1 MPERISGRFYY
12 YEPPI
17 VGAPDRFDGL
27 KRYNGGPI
35 WKMQAVM
42 DKAKPANSPNRQYS
56 MERTRNI
63 GIAAH
68 IDAGKTTTTERIL
81 FYTGLIH
88 KIGDV
93 DDGNTVT
100 DWMEQERERGITI
113 TAAAVTCFW
122 TQKKEDGLY
131 KTFTGVPYR
140 VNIIDTPGHVDFTA
154 EVERSMRV
162 LDGAVAVF
170 CGVAGVQ
177 PQSETVW
184 RQATKYK
191 VPRIA
196 FVNKMDRTGANFENA
211 LNDMRKKLNAYAYP
225 IYLPIGAEDKF
236 AGVIDVVNQK
246 AIVWGEG
253 DVASEGLKYEVKDIP
268 GELKEKART
277 ALAELIDAVSNK
289 DDVIADLVLG
299 DKPVTPEALKAGI
312 RRLTCKIELVPV
324 LCGSAFK
331 KKGVQ
336 PLVDAVI
343 DYLPSP
349 LDVPAAIGHEP
360 DSETAIE
367 IPSDDNAKFCSL
379 AFKLW
384 TDVYA
389 GKLVFFRV
397 YSGQLKKG
405 DTIYNPRTRRRERIS
420 RLMVI
425 QGSERKDIDHV
436 YAGDIAALVGV
447 RNITTGDTLCDED
460 FDVALEP
467 PTFPEPVI
475 SMAVEP
481 KTKADRDKM
490 SEGLQRLAEEDPTF
504 RCFTNEET
512 GQLIIAGMGELH
524 LEIIRD
530 RLFREFKVEA
540 NAGAPQL
547 EYRETITKAAEGEGK
562 FIRQSGGRGQYG
574 HALVTVQPNEKG
586 KGVEVENKIVG
597 GAIPKEYIPAVIDG
611 IEEAIKG
618 GVYAGF
624 QVIDIKVQIVDGTFH
639 EVDSNE
645 LAFKMAG
652 IFALK
657 DAFKKAHP
665 ILLEPI
671 MKVEVTTPDE
681 YQGDLLGDINRRRGM
696 ITGIEAK
703 SGQTILNAQV
713 PLAEMFGY
721 ATAIRSLSKGR
732 ASYSMEPLTF
742 EQVPTSILNTI
753 LDSAKSKPA
762 ARS

>member
-1 MPERISGRFYY
+1 ME
-12 YEPPI
+12 
-17 VGAPDRFDGL
+17 
-27 KRYNGGPI
+27 
-35 WKMQAVM
+35 AVM
-42 DKAKPANSPNRQYS
+42 EKPKSVNSPKRQYT
-56 MERTRNI
+56 MECTRNI

-113 TAAAVTCFW
+113 TSAAVTCYW
-122 TQKKEDGLY
+122 TQKPEEGLA
-131 KTFTGVPYR
+131 KSFAGIPHR

-184 RQATKYK
+184 RQATKYN

-211 LNDMRKKLNAYAYP
+211 LNDMRKKLGAYAYP
-225 IYLPIGAEDKF
+225 IQLPIGAEENF
-236 AGVIDVVNQK
+236 EGVIDLVNQK
-246 AIVWGEG
+246 AIVWGAG
-253 DVASEGLKYEVKDIP
+253 DVVNEGLKYEVKEIP
-268 GELKEKART
+268 DHLKEPARA
-277 ALAELIDAVSNK
+277 ALADLIDAVSNK
-289 DDVIADLVLG
+289 DDTIAELVIEEKPIEPLVL
-299 DKPVTPEALKAGI
+299 KAAI
-312 RRLTCKIELVPV
+312 RRLTCKIEFIPV

-331 KKGVQ
+331 KKAVQ
-336 PLVDAVI
+336 PLIDAIV

-349 LDVPAAIGHEP
+349 LDIPGAEGLEP
-360 DSETAIE
+360 GTGNAVKVET
-367 IPSDDNAKFCSL
+367 SDDARFCSL

-384 TDVYA
+384 TDTYA

-405 DTIYNPRTRRRERIS
+405 DTIYNPRTRKRERVS

-425 QGSERKDIDHV
+425 QGDERKDISEV
-436 YAGDIAALVGV
+436 FAGDIAALVGL

-460 FDVALEP
+460 LEVTLEP

-481 KTKADRDKM
+481 KTKQDRDKM

-512 GQLIIAGMGELH
+512 SQLIIAGMGELH

-530 RLFREFKVEA
+530 RLFREFKVSA
-540 NAGAPQL
+540 NAGAPQIA
-547 EYRETITKAAEGEGK
+547 YRETITKSAEGEGK

-574 HALVTVQPNEKG
+574 HACVTLEPNERG
-586 KGVEVENKIVG
+586 KGVEIESKIVG
-597 GAIPKEYIPAVIDG
+597 GAIPKEYINPTIDG

-618 GVYAGF
+618 GVLAGYP
-624 QVIDIKVQIVDGTFH
+624 VVDVKVAIVDGTFH
-639 EVDSNE
+639 EVDSSE

-657 DAFKKAHP
+657 DAAKKANP

-671 MKVEVTTPDE
+671 MKVEVTTPEE
-681 YQGDLLGDINRRRGM
+681 YQGDLIGDLTRRRGK
-696 ITGIEAK
+696 ILQIEAK
-703 SGQTILNAQV
+703 EGSAILNAEV

-732 ASYSMEPLTF
+732 AAYSMEPFCF
-742 EQVPTSILNTI
+742 EPVPNSIVATI
-753 LDSAKSKPA
+753 LDAAKGKPA
-762 ARS
+762 ARA

>member
-1 MPERISGRFYY
+1 MSTTSAE
-12 YEPPI
+12 
-17 VGAPDRFDGL
+17 
-27 KRYNGGPI
+27 
-35 WKMQAVM
+35 
-42 DKAKPANSPNRQYS
+42 AKPLNSPNREYTL
-56 MERTRNI
+56 ERTRNI

-113 TAAAVTCFW
+113 TSAAVTCFW
-122 TQKKEDGLY
+122 TQKCAKPGEDKIY
-131 KTFTGVPYR
+131 KAFNNVPHR
-140 VNIIDTPGHVDFTA
+140 INIIDTPGHVDFTA

-184 RQATKYK
+184 RQATKYN

-196 FVNKMDRTGANFENA
+196 FVNKMDRMGANFENA
-211 LNDMRKKLNAYAYP
+211 LNDMRTKLKAYAFP
-225 IYLPIGAEDKF
+225 IFLPIGAEEAF
-236 AGVIDVVNQK
+236 SGVIDVVNQK
-246 AIVWGEG
+246 AVIWGEG
-253 DVASEGLKYEVKDIP
+253 DLTTEGLVYEVKDIP
-268 GELKEKART
+268 AEHKERAEA

-289 DDVIADLVLG
+289 DDEIAGLVLEE
-299 DKPVTPEALKAGI
+299 KLVTVPVLKAAI
-312 RRLTCKIELVPV
+312 RRLTCKLELVPV

-331 KKGVQ
+331 KKAVQ
-336 PLVDAVI
+336 ILVDAVV

-349 LDVPAAIGHEP
+349 IDIPGAEGHELGTEVVVKVP
-360 DSETAIE
+360 TT
-367 IPSDDNAKFCSL
+367 DNAQFCSL

-384 TDVYA
+384 TDPYA

-397 YSGQLKKG
+397 YSGHLKKG
-405 DTIYNPRTRRRERIS
+405 DNIYNPRTRKRERVS

-425 QGSERKDIDHV
+425 QGSERKDINEV
-436 YAGDIAALVGV
+436 FAGDIAALVGL

-460 FDVALEP
+460 FDVTLEP

-481 KTKADRDKM
+481 KTKQDRDKL

-512 GQLIIAGMGELH
+512 SQLIIAGMGELH
-524 LEIIRD
+524 LEIIID
-530 RLFREFKVEA
+530 RLKREFKVEA
-540 NAGAPQL
+540 NTGAPQIA
-547 EYRETITKAAEGEGK
+547 YRETITKHAEGEGK
-562 FIRQSGGRGQYG
+562 FIRQSGGKGQYG
-574 HALVTVQPNEKG
+574 HACITVAPNEKG
-586 KGVEVENKIVG
+586 KGVEVVDEIVG
-597 GAIPKEYIPAVIDG
+597 GSIPKEYIPAVIDG

-618 GVYAGF
+618 GVYAGY
-624 QVIDIKVQIVDGTFH
+624 QVIDIKVEVVDGSFH

-645 LAFKMAG
+645 LAFRMAG

-657 DAFKKAHP
+657 DAFKKAGP
-665 ILLEPI
+665 ILLEPL
-671 MKVEVTTPDE
+671 MKVECTTPDE
-681 YQGDLLGDINRRRGM
+681 YQGDLLGDINRRRGS
-696 ITGIEAK
+696 IVSIEAK
-703 SGQTILNAQV
+703 NGQTVLNAQV

-742 EQVPTSILNTI
+742 AQVPNSVLTTI
-753 LDSAKSKPA
+753 LDQAAKKPA
-762 ARS
+762 ART

>member
-1 MPERISGRFYY
+1 MLE
-12 YEPPI
+12 
-17 VGAPDRFDGL
+17 
-27 KRYNGGPI
+27 
-35 WKMQAVM
+35 
-42 DKAKPANSPNRQYS
+42 DKAANSPNRPYAQ
-56 MERTRNI
+56 ERTRNI

-88 KIGDV
+88 KMGDV

-113 TAAAVTCFW
+113 TSAATTCYW
-122 TQKKEDGLY
+122 TQKDDGTY
-131 KTFTGVPYR
+131 KAFTGVPHR
-140 VNIIDTPGHVDFTA
+140 INIIDTPGHVDFTA

-184 RQATKYK
+184 RQATKYH

-211 LNDMRKKLNAYAYP
+211 VNEMRKKLGAYAYP
-225 IYLPIGAEDKF
+225 VAIPLGKEDHF
-236 AGVIDVVNQK
+236 QGVIDLVNQK
-246 AIVWGEG
+246 AIVYDPE
-253 DVASEGLKYEVKDIP
+253 DPVGLSYAVQEIP
-268 GELKEKART
+268 DELKDSARRY
-277 ALAELIDAVSNK
+277 LSELIEAVSNK
-289 DDVIADLVLG
+289 DDTIAELVLEN
-299 DKPVTPEALKAGI
+299 KPIAPAVLKAAI
-312 RRLTCKIELVPV
+312 RRLTCKNELIPV
-324 LCGSAFK
+324 LSGSAFK

-336 PLVDAVI
+336 PLVDAVV

-349 LDVPAAIGHEP
+349 LDIPPAVGLQPGTDEK
-360 DSETAIE
+360 IE
-367 IPSDDNAKFCSL
+367 VPSDDHAKFCSL

-384 TDVYA
+384 TDPFV

-397 YSGQLKKG
+397 YSGQLRKG
-405 DTIYNPRTRRRERIS
+405 DIIYNPRTRKRERVS
-420 RLMVI
+420 RVMMI
-425 QGSERKDIDHV
+425 QADKRLDVDTL
-436 YAGDIAALVGV
+436 YAGDIAALVGL

-460 FDVALEP
+460 FEVLLEP

-475 SMAVEP
+475 SMAIEP
-481 KTKADRDKM
+481 KTKADREKM

-530 RLFREFKVEA
+530 RLRREFKVEA
-540 NAGAPQL
+540 TAGAPQIA
-547 EYRETITKAAEGEGK
+547 YRETITRPAEGEGK

-574 HALVTVQPNEKG
+574 HAMVTVAPNRG
-586 KGVEVENKIVG
+586 QGVEIENKIVG
-597 GAIPKEYIPAVIDG
+597 GAIPREYIPAVQDG

-618 GVYAGF
+618 GVYAGY
-624 QVIDIKVQIVDGTFH
+624 QMIDIKVQIVDGTFH

-657 DAFKKAHP
+657 DAVKKAHP

-671 MKVEVTTPDE
+671 MKVECTTPDE
-681 YQGDLLGDINRRRGM
+681 YQGDLLGDLNRRRGR
-696 ITGIEAK
+696 IVSIEVKNGAT
-703 SGQTILNAQV
+703 SLNAEV

-732 ASYSMEPLTF
+732 ADYSMEPLSF
-742 EQVPTSILNTI
+742 EQVPASILNAL
-753 LDSAKSKPA
+753 LDTAKSRPA
-762 ARS
+762 ART

>member
-1 MPERISGRFYY
+1 
-12 YEPPI
+12 
-17 VGAPDRFDGL
+17 
-27 KRYNGGPI
+27 
-35 WKMQAVM
+35 MQTAETTL
-42 DKAKPANSPNRQYS
+42 DAKKVNSPNRQYT

-88 KIGDV
+88 RIGDV

-113 TAAAVTCFW
+113 TAAAVTCYW
-122 TQKKEDGLY
+122 TQKKEAPLE
-131 KTFTGVPYR
+131 KLFAGVGHR
-140 VNIIDTPGHVDFTA
+140 INIIDTPGHVDFTA

-184 RQATKYK
+184 RQATKYH

-196 FVNKMDRTGANFENA
+196 FVNKMDRTGANFQNA
-211 LNDMRKKLNAYAYP
+211 LNDMRKKLGAYAYP
-225 IYLPIGAEDKF
+225 IYLPIGAEDRF
-236 AGVIDVVNQK
+236 EGVIDIVNQT
-246 AIVWGEG
+246 AVTWGAGE
-253 DVASEGLKYEVKDIP
+253 VVREGLQYEVTDIP
-268 GELKEKART
+268 EALKEEAKA
-277 ALAELIDAVSNK
+277 ALRELIDAVSNK
-289 DDVIADLVLG
+289 DDEIAELVINDKPIEPLVL
-299 DKPVTPEALKAGI
+299 KAAI
-312 RRLTCKIELVPV
+312 RRLTCRNEFVPV

-336 PLVDAVI
+336 PLVDSVV

-349 LDVPAAIGHEP
+349 LDIPVAEGLEPGTENVVKVEP
-360 DSETAIE
+360 DDSG
-367 IPSDDNAKFCSL
+367 KFCSL

-397 YSGQLKKG
+397 YSGHLKKG
-405 DTIYNPRTRRRERIS
+405 DTIYNPRTRRRERVS
-420 RLMVI
+420 RLMII
-425 QGSERKDIDHV
+425 QGSERKDVDQV
-436 YAGDIAALVGV
+436 YSGDIAALVGL
-447 RNITTGDTLCDED
+447 RNIITGDTLCDEE
-460 FDVALEP
+460 FDVTLEP

-481 KTKADRDKM
+481 KTKADREKLG
-490 SEGLQRLAEEDPTF
+490 EGLQRLAEEDPTF
-504 RCFTNEET
+504 RCFTNEDT

-524 LEIIRD
+524 LEIIVD
-530 RLFREFKVEA
+530 RLKREFKVDA
-540 NAGAPQL
+540 ATGAPQIA
-547 EYRETITKAAEGEGK
+547 YRETITASAEGEGK
-562 FIRQSGGRGQYG
+562 YIRQSGGRGQYG
-574 HALVTVQPNEKG
+574 HACVKAEPNEKG
-586 KGVEVENKIVG
+586 KGVEILNKIVG

-611 IEEAIKG
+611 IEEACKS
-618 GVYAGF
+618 GVYAGY
-624 QVIDIKVQIVDGTFH
+624 QVIDIKVAITDGTFH

-681 YQGDLLGDINRRRGM
+681 YQGDLLGDINRRRGT
-696 ITGIEAK
+696 IIGIDAK
-703 SGQTILNAQV
+703 SGQTILNAHV

-742 EQVPTSILNTI
+742 EQVPNSILNVI
-753 LDSAKSKPA
+753 LEKSGKKPA
-762 ARS
+762 PRS

>member
-1 MPERISGRFYY
+1 MSAE
-12 YEPPI
+12 
-17 VGAPDRFDGL
+17 
-27 KRYNGGPI
+27 
-35 WKMQAVM
+35 
-42 DKAKPANSPNRQYS
+42 AKPLNSPTREYT

-113 TAAAVTCFW
+113 TSAAVTCFW
-122 TQKKEDGLY
+122 TQKAVKPRENEIY
-131 KTFTGVPYR
+131 KAFRDVPQR
-140 VNIIDTPGHVDFTA
+140 INIIDTPGHVDFTA

-184 RQATKYK
+184 RQATKYH

-211 LNDMRKKLNAYAYP
+211 LNDMRTKLRAYAFP
-225 IYLPIGAEDKF
+225 VFLPIGAEDKF
-236 AGVIDVVNQK
+236 AGLIDVVNQK
-246 AIVWGEG
+246 CFWFGEG
-253 DVASEGLKYEVKDIP
+253 DVTNEGLNYEVRDIP
-268 GELKEKART
+268 AEHVERAQK
-277 ALAELIDAVSNK
+277 ALADLIEAVSNK
-289 DDVIADLVLG
+289 DDAIAELVL
-299 DKPVTPEALKAGI
+299 DEKPIDAPTLKAAI
-312 RRLTCKIELVPV
+312 RRLTCKIEMVPV

-336 PLVDAVI
+336 VLVDTVV
-343 DYLPSP
+343 DYLPGP
-349 LDVPAAIGHEP
+349 LDVPGAEGHEVGTENVVKV
-360 DSETAIE
+360 ET
-367 IPSDDNAKFCSL
+367 SDNNKFCSL

-384 TDVYA
+384 TDPYA

-405 DTIYNPRTRRRERIS
+405 DTIYNPRTRKRERVS

-425 QGSERKDIDHV
+425 QGSERKDITEV
-436 YAGDIAALVGV
+436 YAGDIAALVGL

-460 FDVALEP
+460 YDVTLEP

-481 KTKADRDKM
+481 KTKQDRDKM

-524 LEIIRD
+524 LEIIID
-530 RLFREFKVEA
+530 RLKREFKVEA
-540 NAGAPQL
+540 NTGAPQIA
-547 EYRETITKAAEGEGK
+547 YRETITKEAEGEGK

-574 HALVTVQPNEKG
+574 HACIKIQPNEKG
-586 KGVEVENKIVG
+586 KGIEVTNEIVG
-597 GAIPKEYIPAVIDG
+597 GTIPKEYIPAVIDG
-611 IEEAIKG
+611 IEEAIKS
-618 GVYAGF
+618 GVYAGY
-624 QVIDIKVQIVDGTFH
+624 QVIDLKAQVTDGSFH

-657 DAFKKAHP
+657 DAFKKAGP

-671 MKVEVTTPDE
+671 MKVECTTPDE
-681 YQGDLLGDINRRRGM
+681 YQGDLLGDINRRRG
-696 ITGIEAK
+696 IINGIDAK
-703 SGQTILNAQV
+703 NGQTILNAQV

-732 ASYSMEPLTF
+732 ASYSMEPLHF
-742 EQVPTSILNTI
+742 EQVPNSVLTTI
-753 LDSAKSKPA
+753 LDQAAKKPA

>member
-1 MPERISGRFYY
+1 MEA
-12 YEPPI
+12 
-17 VGAPDRFDGL
+17 VL
-27 KRYNGGPI
+27 KETE
-35 WKMQAVM
+35 
-42 DKAKPANSPNRQYS
+42 KPLNSPHRAYTL
-56 MERTRNI
+56 ERTRNI

-113 TAAAVTCFW
+113 TSAAVTCFW
-122 TQKKEDGLY
+122 TQKATKPGEDALNKSY
-131 KTFTGVPYR
+131 LNIPHR
-140 VNIIDTPGHVDFTA
+140 INIIDTPGHVDFTA

-225 IYLPIGAEDKF
+225 IFLPIGAEEQF
-236 AGVIDVVNQK
+236 AGVIDVVSQK
-246 AIVWGEG
+246 AIVWGPG
-253 DVASEGLKYEVKDIP
+253 DVQDEGLNYEVKEIP
-268 GELKEKART
+268 AELKDKAQA
-277 ALAELIDAVSNK
+277 ALAELIDAISNK
-289 DDVIADLVLG
+289 DDTIAEMVLEE
-299 DKPVTPEALKAGI
+299 KPIDTLSLKAAI
-312 RRLTCKIELVPV
+312 RRLTCAIEFVPV

-331 KKGVQ
+331 KKAVQ
-336 PLVDAVI
+336 VLVDAVV

-349 LDVPAAIGHEP
+349 IDIPQAQGHVPGAE
-360 DSETAIE
+360 EKIE
-367 IPSDDNAKFCSL
+367 VASDDNAKFCSL

-384 TDVYA
+384 TDPYA

-405 DTIYNPRTRRRERIS
+405 DNIYNPRTRKRERVS

-425 QGSERKDIDHV
+425 QGSERKDVDC
-436 YAGDIAALVGV
+436 AFSGDIAALVGL

-460 FDVALEP
+460 FDIMLEP

-481 KTKADRDKM
+481 KTKQDRDKM

-524 LEIIRD
+524 LEIICD
-530 RLFREFKVEA
+530 RLKREFKVEA
-540 NAGAPQL
+540 NSGAPQIA
-547 EYRETITKAAEGEGK
+547 YRETITKAAEGEGK

-574 HALVTVQPNEKG
+574 HALVNVQPNEKG

-611 IEEAIKG
+611 IKEAIKG
-618 GVYAGF
+618 GVYAGY
-624 QVIDIKVQIVDGTFH
+624 QVIDIKAQVVDGSFH

-657 DAFKKAHP
+657 DAFKKAGP

-671 MKVEVTTPDE
+671 MKVEATTPSD
-681 YQGDLLGDINRRRGM
+681 YQGDIVGDISRRRG
-696 ITGIEAK
+696 TIETIDSKA
-703 SGQTILNAQV
+703 GQVVVTAQV

-732 ASYSMEPLTF
+732 ASYSMEPFSF
-742 EQVPTSILNTI
+742 EQVPNSVLTTI
-753 LDSAKSKPA
+753 LDAAAKKPA

>member
-1 MPERISGRFYY
+1 ME
-12 YEPPI
+12 
-17 VGAPDRFDGL
+17 
-27 KRYNGGPI
+27 
-35 WKMQAVM
+35 AVLE
-42 DKAKPANSPNRQYS
+42 KAKPAAPKSPNSPNRQYP

-88 KIGDV
+88 KMGDV

-113 TAAAVTCFW
+113 TSAATTCYW
-122 TQKKEDGLY
+122 TQKDDGTY
-131 KTFTGVPYR
+131 KAFKGVPHR

-184 RQATKYK
+184 RQATKYQ

-196 FVNKMDRTGANFENA
+196 FINKMDRIGADFENA
-211 LNDMRKKLNAYAYP
+211 LGEMRKKLGAYAYAVV
-225 IYLPIGAEDKF
+225 IPIGKEDQLK
-236 AGVIDVVNQK
+236 GVIDLVNQK
-246 AIVWGEG
+246 AIIYDEND
-253 DVASEGLKYEVKDIP
+253 DVGLKYGIEEIP
-268 GELKEKART
+268 AELKDT
-277 ALAELIDAVSNK
+277 AKQYLEELIDAVSNK
-289 DDVIADLVLG
+289 DDQIAEMVIEN
-299 DKPVTPEALKAGI
+299 KPITPQALKEAI

-336 PLVDAVI
+336 PLVDAVV

-349 LDVPAAIGHEP
+349 VDVPPAVGHVPGTDDQTVEV
-360 DSETAIE
+360 
-367 IPSDDNAKFCSL
+367 PSDDNGKFCSL

-384 TDVYA
+384 TDPFV

-405 DTIYNPRTRRRERIS
+405 DVIYNPRTRKRERVS
-420 RLMVI
+420 RVMMI
-425 QGSERKDIDHV
+425 QADKRIEV
-436 YAGDIAALVGV
+436 ETTYAGDIAALVGLK
-447 RNITTGDTLCDED
+447 NITTGDTLCDED
-460 FDVALEP
+460 FEIMLEP

-481 KTKADRDKM
+481 KTKADREKM
-490 SEGLQRLAEEDPTF
+490 SEGLQRLAGEDPTC

-530 RLFREFKVEA
+530 RLFREFKVGA
-540 NAGAPQL
+540 NAGAPQIA
-547 EYRETITKAAEGEGK
+547 YRETITKKAEGEGK

-574 HALVTVQPNEKG
+574 HALVTIEANERG
-586 KGVEVENKIVG
+586 KGVE
-597 GAIPKEYIPAVIDG
+597 
-611 IEEAIKG
+611 
-618 GVYAGF
+618 
-624 QVIDIKVQIVDGTFH
+624 
-639 EVDSNE
+639 
-645 LAFKMAG
+645 
-652 IFALK
+652 
-657 DAFKKAHP
+657 
-665 ILLEPI
+665 IL
-671 MKVEVTTPDE
+671 
-681 YQGDLLGDINRRRGM
+681 
-696 ITGIEAK
+696 
-703 SGQTILNAQV
+703 
-713 PLAEMFGY
+713 
-721 ATAIRSLSKGR
+721 
-732 ASYSMEPLTF
+732 
-742 EQVPTSILNTI
+742 
-753 LDSAKSKPA
+753 
-762 ARS
+762 

>member
-1 MPERISGRFYY
+1 
-12 YEPPI
+12 
-17 VGAPDRFDGL
+17 
-27 KRYNGGPI
+27 
-35 WKMQAVM
+35 M
-42 DKAKPANSPNRQYS
+42 DEKKSVNSPHRQFT

-81 FYTGLIH
+81 FYAGLIH

-113 TAAAVTCFW
+113 TSAAVTCYW
-122 TQKKEDGLY
+122 TQKKEEGLNKLY
-131 KTFTGVPYR
+131 SSVGHR
-140 VNIIDTPGHVDFTA
+140 INIIDTPGHVDFTA

-211 LNDMRKKLNAYAYP
+211 LNDMRKKLGAYAFP
-225 IYLPIGAEDKF
+225 IYLPIGAEDNF
-236 AGVIDVVNQK
+236 AGVIDIVNQK
-246 AIVWGEG
+246 AIVWGPGE
-253 DVASEGLKYEVKDIP
+253 VVKEGLSYVITDVP
-268 GELKEKART
+268 DDLKEKAAE
-277 ALAELIDAVSNK
+277 ALRELVHAVADKDDEIAEL
-289 DDVIADLVLG
+289 VIE
-299 DKPVTPEALKAGI
+299 DKPIPALTLKAAI
-312 RRLTCKIELVPV
+312 RRLTCKIEMVPV

-336 PLVDAVI
+336 PLLDAVV

-349 LDVPAAIGHEP
+349 LDVPPAEGVEPGTENVVVVEP
-360 DSETAIE
+360 D
-367 IPSDDNAKFCSL
+367 DNNKFCSL

-384 TDVYA
+384 TDTYA

-397 YSGQLKKG
+397 YSGHLKKG
-405 DTIYNPRTRRRERIS
+405 DTIYNPRTRRRERVS
-420 RLMVI
+420 RLMII
-425 QGSERKDIDHV
+425 QGSERKDVDTV
-436 YAGDIAALVGV
+436 YSGDIAALVGL
-447 RNITTGDTLCDED
+447 RNITTGDTLCNED
-460 FDVALEP
+460 FDITLEP

-481 KTKADRDKM
+481 KTKADREKLG
-490 SEGLQRLAEEDPTF
+490 EGLQRLAEEDPTF
-504 RCFTNEET
+504 RSFHDDET
-512 GQLIIAGMGELH
+512 GQQIIAGMGELH
-524 LEIIRD
+524 LEIIID
-530 RLFREFKVEA
+530 RLKREFKVDA
-540 NAGAPQL
+540 STGAPQIA
-547 EYRETITKAAEGEGK
+547 YRETVTANAEGEGK
-562 FIRQSGGRGQYG
+562 YIKQSGGRGQYG
-574 HALVTVQPNEKG
+574 HALIKLYPNAKG
-586 KGVEVENKIVG
+586 KGVEIVNKIVG
-597 GAIPKEYIPAVIDG
+597 GAIPKEYIPAVISG
-611 IEEAIKG
+611 VEEAVKS
-618 GVYAGF
+618 GVYAGY
-624 QVIDIKVQIVDGTFH
+624 QVIDIRVEIVDGTFH

-645 LAFKMAG
+645 MAFKMAG

-657 DAFKKAHP
+657 DAFKKASP

-681 YQGDLLGDINRRRGM
+681 YQGDLIGDVTRRRGV
-696 ITGIEAK
+696 INGIDSKA
-703 SGQTILNAQV
+703 GQVIVNANV

-742 EQVPTSILNTI
+742 EQVPVSILNGI
-753 LDSAKSKPA
+753 LEQAGKKPA
-762 ARS
+762 ARA

>member
-1 MPERISGRFYY
+1 MAEAA
-12 YEPPI
+12 
-17 VGAPDRFDGL
+17 VA
-27 KRYNGGPI
+27 NG
-35 WKMQAVM
+35 
-42 DKAKPANSPNRQYS
+42 KAAGTNSPNRQYTL
-56 MERTRNI
+56 ERTRNI

-100 DWMEQERERGITI
+100 DWMEQEKERGITI
-113 TAAAVTCFW
+113 TSAAVTCFW
-122 TQKKEDGLY
+122 TQKATKPGEDQLY
-131 KTFTGVPYR
+131 KAFRDVPHR

-211 LNDMRKKLNAYAYP
+211 LNDMRKKLGAYAYP
-225 IYLPIGAEDKF
+225 IYLPIGAEDKLE
-236 AGVIDVVNQK
+236 GLIDIVNQK
-246 AIVWGEG
+246 EIYWGPG
-253 DVASEGLKYEVKDIP
+253 DVQNEGLNFEVRDIRAD
-268 GELKEKART
+268 LQDKAKT

-289 DDVIADLVLG
+289 DDAIAELVLE
-299 DKPVTPEALKAGI
+299 DKPITPPVLKAAI
-312 RRLTCKIELVPV
+312 RRLTCKIELIPV

-336 PLVDAVI
+336 PLIDAVI

-349 LDVPAAIGHEP
+349 IDIPQAEGHEP
-360 DSETAIE
+360 GTENKITVESNDS
-367 IPSDDNAKFCSL
+367 AKFCSL

-384 TDVYA
+384 TDPYA

-397 YSGQLKKG
+397 YSGMLKKG
-405 DTIYNPRTRRRERIS
+405 DTIYNPRTRKRERVS

-425 QGSERKDIDHV
+425 QGSERKDIDAV
-436 YAGDIAALVGV
+436 YSGDIAALVGL
-447 RNITTGDTLCDED
+447 RNITTGDTLCDEN
-460 FDVALEP
+460 FDVMLEP

-481 KTKADRDKM
+481 KTKGDRDKM
-490 SEGLQRLAEEDPTF
+490 SEGLQRLSEEDPTF

-524 LEIIRD
+524 LEIIVD
-530 RLFREFKVEA
+530 RLKREFKVEA
-540 NAGAPQL
+540 NTGAPQIA
-547 EYRETITKAAEGEGK
+547 YRETITASADGEGK

-574 HALVTVQPNEKG
+574 HAIIKVEPNEKG
-586 KGVEVENKIVG
+586 KGIEINNKIVG
-597 GAIPKEYIPAVIDG
+597 GTIPKEYVPAVIDG
-611 IEEAIKG
+611 IEEAIRS
-618 GVYAGF
+618 GVYAGY
-624 QVIDIKVQIVDGTFH
+624 QVIDLKCDIIDGSFH

-657 DAFKKAHP
+657 DAFKKASP

-671 MKVEVTTPDE
+671 MKVEVTTPSE
-681 YQGDLLGDINRRRGM
+681 YQGDIVGDISRRRGA
-696 ITGIEAK
+696 IQNLDAK
-703 SGQTILNAQV
+703 SGQVIVNAQV

-742 EQVPTSILNTI
+742 EQVPNSILTAI
-753 LDSAKSKPA
+753 LDQAAKKPA

>member
-1 MPERISGRFYY
+1 MSTMSAE
-12 YEPPI
+12 
-17 VGAPDRFDGL
+17 
-27 KRYNGGPI
+27 
-35 WKMQAVM
+35 
-42 DKAKPANSPNRQYS
+42 AKSPNSPNREYTL
-56 MERTRNI
+56 ERTRNI

-100 DWMEQERERGITI
+100 DWMEQEKERGITI
-113 TAAAVTCFW
+113 TSAAVTCFW
-122 TQKKEDGLY
+122 TQKCAKPGEDKVFKAY
-131 KTFTGVPYR
+131 NNVPHR
-140 VNIIDTPGHVDFTA
+140 INIIDTPGHVDFTA

-184 RQATKYK
+184 RQATKYN

-196 FVNKMDRTGANFENA
+196 FVNKMDRMGANFENA
-211 LNDMRKKLNAYAYP
+211 LNDMRTKLKAYAFP
-225 IYLPIGAEDKF
+225 VFLPLGQGPTEAEGRPVDGGF
-236 AGVIDVVNQK
+236 EGVIDVVNQK
-246 AIVWGEG
+246 TIYWGPGE
-253 DVASEGLKYEVKDIP
+253 ANEGLNYEIRDIAP
-268 GELKEKART
+268 ADQERAKA

-289 DDVIADLVLG
+289 DDAIAELVLEE
-299 DKPVTPEALKAGI
+299 KPITPEVLKAAI

-336 PLVDAVI
+336 VLVDAVV

-349 LDVPAAIGHEP
+349 LDIPGAEGHELGTDVVVKVP
-360 DSETAIE
+360 TNDHE
-367 IPSDDNAKFCSL
+367 KFCSL

-384 TDVYA
+384 TDPYA

-397 YSGQLKKG
+397 YSGHLKKG
-405 DTIYNPRTRRRERIS
+405 DTIYNPRTRKRERVS

-425 QGSERKDIDHV
+425 QGSERKDINEV
-436 YAGDIAALVGV
+436 YAGDIAALVGL
-447 RNITTGDTLCDED
+447 RNITTGDTLCNED
-460 FDVALEP
+460 YDVTLEP

-481 KTKADRDKM
+481 KTKADRDKL
-490 SEGLQRLAEEDPTF
+490 SEGLSRLAEEDPTF

-524 LEIIRD
+524 LEIIID
-530 RLFREFKVEA
+530 RLKREFKVEA
-540 NAGAPQL
+540 NTGAPQIA
-547 EYRETITKAAEGEGK
+547 YRETITKNAEGEGK
-562 FIRQSGGRGQYG
+562 FIRQSGGKGQYG
-574 HALVTVQPNEKG
+574 HACIKVYPNEKG
-586 KGVEVENKIVG
+586 KGVEVVDEIVG
-597 GAIPKEYIPAVIDG
+597 GAIPKEFIPKVIDG

-618 GVYAGF
+618 GVYCGY
-624 QVIDIKVQIVDGTFH
+624 QLIDIKVEVVDGSFH

-645 LAFKMAG
+645 LAFRMAG

-657 DAFKKAHP
+657 DAFKKAGP
-665 ILLEPI
+665 ILLEPL
-671 MKVEVTTPDE
+671 MKVECTTPDE
-681 YQGDLLGDINRRRGM
+681 YQGDLLGDINRRRGT
-696 ITGIEAK
+696 IVSIEAK
-703 SGQTILNAQV
+703 NGQTVLNAQV

-742 EQVPTSILNTI
+742 AQVPNSVLTTI
-753 LDSAKSKPA
+753 LDQAAKKPA
-762 ARS
+762 ART

>member
-1 MPERISGRFYY
+1 
-12 YEPPI
+12 
-17 VGAPDRFDGL
+17 
-27 KRYNGGPI
+27 
-35 WKMQAVM
+35 MQAA
-42 DKAKPANSPNRQYS
+42 AKTPKSANSPKREYTL
-56 MERTRNI
+56 ERTRNI

-113 TAAAVTCFW
+113 TSAAVTCFW
-122 TQKKEDGLY
+122 TQKQNKPGETGLY
-131 KTFTGVPYR
+131 KAFKDVPHR
-140 VNIIDTPGHVDFTA
+140 INIIDTPGHVDFTA

-211 LNDMRKKLNAYAYP
+211 LNDMRTKLKAYAYP
-225 IYLPIGAEDKF
+225 VFLPIGAEDKF

-246 AIVWGEG
+246 AIVWGPG
-253 DVASEGLKYEVKDIP
+253 DVVNEGLNYEIKDIP
-268 GELKEKART
+268 AEHQKRAKA
-277 ALAELIDAVSNK
+277 ALAELVDAVSNK
-289 DDVIADLVLG
+289 DDRIAELVIEN
-299 DKPVTPEALKAGI
+299 KPITPEVLKAAI

-336 PLVDAVI
+336 PLVDAVV
-343 DYLPSP
+343 DYLPGP
-349 LDVPAAIGHEP
+349 LDVPPAEGLEP
-360 DSETAIE
+360 GTDNKVVVET
-367 IPSDDNAKFCSL
+367 SDANKFCSL

-397 YSGQLKKG
+397 YSGTLKKG
-405 DTIYNPRTRRRERIS
+405 DTIYNPRTRKRDRVS
-420 RLMVI
+420 RLMII
-425 QGSERKDIDHV
+425 QGSERKDV
-436 YAGDIAALVGV
+436 EQVFAGDIAALVGL
-447 RNITTGDTLCDED
+447 RNITTGDTLSDED
-460 FDVALEP
+460 YDVTLEP

-481 KTKADRDKM
+481 KTRADRDKM

-504 RCFTNEET
+504 RCFTNPET
-512 GQLIIAGMGELH
+512 GQRIIAGMGELH
-524 LEIIRD
+524 LEIICD
-530 RLFREFKVEA
+530 RLKREFKVDA
-540 NAGAPQL
+540 NTGAPQIA
-547 EYRETITKAAEGEGK
+547 YRETITTPAEGEGK

-574 HALVTVQPNEKG
+574 HACVQVQPNEKG
-586 KGVEVENKIVG
+586 KGVEIENKIVG

-618 GVYAGF
+618 GVYAGY
-624 QVIDIKVQIVDGTFH
+624 QVIDIKVQVTDGTFH

-657 DAFKKAHP
+657 DAFKKANP

-681 YQGDLLGDINRRRGM
+681 YQGDLLGDISRRRGH
-696 ITGIEAK
+696 IVNIEVK

-713 PLAEMFGY
+713 PLAELFGY

-732 ASYSMEPLTF
+732 AAYSMEPLTF
-742 EQVPTSILNTI
+742 EQVPKNVLETI
-753 LDSAKSKPA
+753 LDKSAKKPA
-762 ARS
+762 ARA

>member
-1 MPERISGRFYY
+1 MS
-12 YEPPI
+12 
-17 VGAPDRFDGL
+17 D
-27 KRYNGGPI
+27 
-35 WKMQAVM
+35 
-42 DKAKPANSPNRQYS
+42 PAAINQSVNSPQRQYPL
-56 MERTRNI
+56 ERTRNF
-63 GIAAH
+63 GICAH

-100 DWMEQERERGITI
+100 DWMEQEKERGITI
-113 TAAAVTCFW
+113 TSAAVTSFW
-122 TQKKEDGLY
+122 TQKKEAGLH
-131 KTFTGVPYR
+131 KNFETIPHR
-140 VNIIDTPGHVDFTA
+140 INIIDTPGHVDFTA

-196 FVNKMDRTGANFENA
+196 FVNKMDRTGANFDNA
-211 LNDMRKKLNAYAYP
+211 LNDMRKKLGAYAFP
-225 IYLPIGAEDKF
+225 IYLNIGAEDKF

-246 AIVWGEG
+246 AIIWGEG
-253 DVASEGLKYEVKDIP
+253 DLTNEGLKYEITEIP
-268 GELKEKART
+268 EAHKERAQA

-289 DDVIADLVLG
+289 DDSIAELVLEE
-299 DKPVTPEALKAGI
+299 KPITVPVLKAAI
-312 RRLTCKIELVPV
+312 RRLTCKIEIIPV
-324 LCGSAFK
+324 LCGTAFK
-331 KKGVQ
+331 KKGIQV
-336 PLVDAVI
+336 LIDAVV

-349 LDVPAAIGHEP
+349 LDIPPATGHVPGTEDTLEVP
-360 DSETAIE
+360 PNDS
-367 IPSDDNAKFCSL
+367 AKFCSL

-384 TDVYA
+384 TDPYA

-405 DTIYNPRTRRRERIS
+405 DSIYNPRTRKRERVS

-425 QGSERKDIDHV
+425 QGSERKDVDSV
-436 YAGDIAALVGV
+436 YSGDIAALVGL
-447 RNITTGDTLCDED
+447 RNITTGDTLCNED
-460 FDVALEP
+460 FDIALEP

-475 SMAVEP
+475 SMAIEP
-481 KTKADRDKM
+481 KSKADQDKM
-490 SEGLQRLAEEDPTF
+490 SQGLQRLAEEDPTF

-530 RLFREFKVEA
+530 RLKREFSVEA
-540 NAGAPQL
+540 DAGAPQIA
-547 EYRETITKAAEGEGK
+547 YRETITKGAEGEGK

-574 HALVTVQPNEKG
+574 HAIIDVEPNEKG
-586 KGVEVENKIVG
+586 KGVEIVNKVVG
-597 GAIPKEYIPAVIDG
+597 GTIPKEYIPAVHAG
-611 IEEAIKG
+611 IEEAIKS

-624 QVIDIKVQIVDGTFH
+624 QVIDIKVSIKDGSFH

-657 DAFKKAHP
+657 DAFAQAGP

-671 MKVEVTTPDE
+671 MKVEATTPDE
-681 YQGDLLGDINRRRGM
+681 YQGDILGDINRRRGM
-696 ITGIEAK
+696 IQGVDAK
-703 SGQTILNAQV
+703 NGQTVLTAQV

-732 ASYSMEPLTF
+732 ASYSMEPFSF
-742 EQVPTSILNTI
+742 EQVPNSVLTTVM
-753 LDSAKSKPA
+753 DAAKKRPA

>member
-1 MPERISGRFYY
+1 MT
-12 YEPPI
+12 
-17 VGAPDRFDGL
+17 AP
-27 KRYNGGPI
+27 
-35 WKMQAVM
+35 A
-42 DKAKPANSPNRQYS
+42 APAPNSPNSPNREYTL
-56 MERTRNI
+56 ERTRNI

-100 DWMEQERERGITI
+100 DWMEQEKERGITI
-113 TAAAVTCFW
+113 TSAAVTCFW
-122 TQKKEDGLY
+122 TQKCAKAGEDQIY
-131 KTFTGVPYR
+131 KAFNNIPHR
-140 VNIIDTPGHVDFTA
+140 INIIDTPGHVDFTA

-184 RQATKYK
+184 RQATKYN

-196 FVNKMDRTGANFENA
+196 FVNKMDRIGANFENA
-211 LNDMRKKLNAYAYP
+211 LNDMRTKLRAYAFP
-225 IYLPIGAEDKF
+225 IFLPLGAGPTEVEGKPVTGGF
-236 AGVIDVVNQK
+236 EGVIDLVNQK
-246 AIVWGEG
+246 VINWGPTE
-253 DVASEGLKYEVKDIP
+253 ANEGLNYEIMEIP
-268 GELKEKART
+268 AEHKERAAA

-289 DDVIADLVLG
+289 DEEIADLVLEE
-299 DKPVTPEALKAGI
+299 KPISPPVLKAAI

-331 KKGVQ
+331 KKAVQ
-336 PLVDAVI
+336 VLVDAVI

-349 LDVPAAIGHEP
+349 LDIPGAEGHELGTEVAVHVP
-360 DSETAIE
+360 TT
-367 IPSDDNAKFCSL
+367 DNEKFCSL

-384 TDVYA
+384 TDPYA

-397 YSGQLKKG
+397 YSGHLKKG
-405 DTIYNPRTRRRERIS
+405 DNIYNPRTRKRERVS

-425 QGSERKDIDHV
+425 QGSERKDISEV
-436 YAGDIAALVGV
+436 FAGDIAALVGL

-460 FDVALEP
+460 YDVTLEP

-481 KTKADRDKM
+481 KTKQDRDKL

-512 GQLIIAGMGELH
+512 SQLIIAGMGELH
-524 LEIIRD
+524 LEIIID
-530 RLFREFKVEA
+530 RLKREFKVEA
-540 NAGAPQL
+540 NTGAPQIA
-547 EYRETITKAAEGEGK
+547 YRETITKKAEGEGK
-562 FIRQSGGRGQYG
+562 FIRQSGGKGQYG
-574 HALVTVQPNEKG
+574 HACITVAPNEKG
-586 KGVEVENKIVG
+586 KGVEVVDEIVG
-597 GAIPKEYIPAVIDG
+597 GSIPKEYIPAVIAG

-618 GVYAGF
+618 GVYAGY
-624 QVIDIKVQIVDGTFH
+624 QVIDIKVEVTDGSFH

-645 LAFKMAG
+645 LAFRMAG

-657 DAFKKAHP
+657 DAFKKAGP
-665 ILLEPI
+665 ILLEPL
-671 MKVEVTTPDE
+671 MKVECTTPDE
-681 YQGDLLGDINRRRGM
+681 YQGDLLGDINRRRGT
-696 ITGIEAK
+696 IVSIEAK
-703 SGQTILNAQV
+703 NGQTILNAQV

-742 EQVPTSILNTI
+742 AQVPNSVAEKL
-753 LDSAKSKPA
+753 LDTAKNKPA
-762 ARS
+762 ART

>member
-1 MPERISGRFYY
+1 MSDA
-12 YEPPI
+12 
-17 VGAPDRFDGL
+17 V
-27 KRYNGGPI
+27 
-35 WKMQAVM
+35 QA
-42 DKAKPANSPNRQYS
+42 KSLNSPKRPHTL
-56 MERTRNI
+56 ERTRNI

-113 TAAAVTCFW
+113 TSAATTCYW
-122 TQKKEDGLY
+122 TQRPDGTY
-131 KTFTGVPYR
+131 KSFEAIPHR

-184 RQATKYK
+184 RQATKYR

-196 FVNKMDRTGANFENA
+196 FVNKMDRTGANFQNA
-211 LNDMRKKLNAYAYP
+211 LNDMRTKLGAYAYP
-225 IYLPIGAEDKF
+225 VGIPLGKEDHLK
-236 AGVIDVVNQK
+236 GMIDVINQK
-246 AIVWGEG
+246 ALIYDPSDE
-253 DVASEGLKYEVKDIP
+253 SGLKYEVADIP
-268 GELKEKART
+268 DDQKEMAKA
-277 ALAELIDAVSNK
+277 ALRELIDAVSNK
-289 DDVIADLVLG
+289 DDTIAELVIEE
-299 DKPVTPEALKAGI
+299 KPVPADVLKAAI
-312 RRLTCKIELVPV
+312 RRLTCKIEFVPV
-324 LCGSAFK
+324 LGGSAFK
-331 KKGVQ
+331 KRNVQ

-349 LDVPAAIGHEP
+349 LDVPDAEGEVP
-360 DSETAIE
+360 GSPEERVKVPT
-367 IPSDDNAKFCSL
+367 DDNAKFCSL

-384 TDVYA
+384 TDPFV

-397 YSGQLKKG
+397 YSGKLNKG
-405 DTIYNPRTRRRERIS
+405 DTIYNPRTRKRERVS
-420 RLMVI
+420 RVMMI
-425 QGSERKDIDHV
+425 QADKRLDVETV
-436 YAGDIAALVGV
+436 YSGDIAALVGL
-447 RNITTGDTLCDED
+447 RNITTGDTLCDEE
-460 FDVALEP
+460 FDVSLEP

-481 KTKADRDKM
+481 KTKGDREKM
-490 SEGLQRLAEEDPTF
+490 VEGLQRLAEEDPTF

-530 RLFREFKVEA
+530 RLMREFKVEA
-540 NAGAPQL
+540 NAGAPQIA
-547 EYRETITKAAEGEGK
+547 YRETFTTPADGEGK

-574 HALVTVQPNEKG
+574 HACVKVQPNERG
-586 KGVEVENKIVG
+586 KGVEIENAIVG
-597 GAIPKEYIPAVIDG
+597 GAIPKEYVPAVIDG
-611 IEEAIKG
+611 LNEAVKG
-618 GVYAGF
+618 GVLAGYPL
-624 QVIDIKVQIVDGTFH
+624 VDIKIQIVDGSFH

-657 DAFKKAHP
+657 DAAKSARP

-671 MKVEVTTPDE
+671 MKVEVATPDE
-681 YQGDLLGDINRRRGM
+681 YQGDLLGDLNRRRGKIAAM
-696 ITGIEAK
+696 DSK
-703 SGQTILNAQV
+703 DQTSILKADV
-713 PLAEMFGY
+713 PLSEMFGY

-732 ASYSMEPLTF
+732 ASYSMEPFSF
-742 EQVPTSILNTI
+742 EQVPNSIVEKI
-753 LDSAKSKPA
+753 LDTAKNKPA

>member
-1 MPERISGRFYY
+1 MSAAATDPAKS
-12 YEPPI
+12 
-17 VGAPDRFDGL
+17 VNAPG
-27 KRYNGGPI
+27 
-35 WKMQAVM
+35 
-42 DKAKPANSPNRQYS
+42 RQYT

-100 DWMEQERERGITI
+100 DWMEQEKERGITI
-113 TAAAVTCFW
+113 TSAAVTCFW
-122 TQKKEDGLY
+122 TQKCAKPGEDAIY
-131 KTFTGVPYR
+131 KAFKDITHR

-184 RQATKYK
+184 RQATKYH

-196 FVNKMDRTGANFENA
+196 FVNKMDRIGANFENA
-211 LNDMRKKLNAYAYP
+211 LNDMRTKLRAYAFP
-225 IYLPIGAEDKF
+225 IFLPLGQGPCEFEGKPVEGGF
-236 AGVIDVVNQK
+236 EGVIDVVNQK
-246 AIVWGEG
+246 TIYWGPTE
-253 DVASEGLKYEVKDIP
+253 ANEGLNYEIRDIAP
-268 GELKEKART
+268 ADQERAKA

-289 DDVIADLVLG
+289 DDEIANLVLEE
-299 DKPVTPEALKAGI
+299 KPITAPLLKAAI
-312 RRLTCKIELVPV
+312 RRLTCKIEMVPV

-331 KKGVQ
+331 KKAVQ
-336 PLVDAVI
+336 VLVDAVI
-343 DYLPSP
+343 DYLPGP
-349 LDVPAAIGHEP
+349 LDIPCAEGLVPGTEDKIKVEA
-360 DSETAIE
+360 
-367 IPSDDNAKFCSL
+367 DDHGKFCSL

-384 TDVYA
+384 TDPFA

-405 DTIYNPRTRRRERIS
+405 DNIYNPRTRKRERVS

-436 YAGDIAALVGV
+436 YAGDIAALVGL
-447 RNITTGDTLCDED
+447 RNITTGDTLCDEN
-460 FDVALEP
+460 FDVTLEP

-481 KTKADRDKM
+481 KTKQDRDKM

-512 GQLIIAGMGELH
+512 SQLIIAGMGELH
-524 LEIIRD
+524 LEIIID
-530 RLFREFKVEA
+530 RLKREFKVEA
-540 NAGAPQL
+540 NTGAPQIA
-547 EYRETITKAAEGEGK
+547 YRETITKEAEGEGK

-574 HALVTVQPNEKG
+574 HACIKVYPNEKG
-586 KGVEVENKIVG
+586 KGVEVVDEIVG
-597 GAIPKEYIPAVIDG
+597 GAIPKEFIPKVIDG
-611 IEEAIKG
+611 IEEAIKS
-618 GVYAGF
+618 GVYAGY
-624 QVIDIKVQIVDGTFH
+624 QVIDIKCEVVDGSFH

-657 DAFKKAHP
+657 DAFKKAGP

-671 MKVEVTTPDE
+671 MKVECTTPDE
-681 YQGDLLGDINRRRGM
+681 YQGDLLGDINRRRGT
-696 ITGIEAK
+696 IVSIEAK
-703 SGQTILNAQV
+703 NGQTVLNAQV

-742 EQVPTSILNTI
+742 SQVPNSVLTTI
-753 LDSAKSKPA
+753 LDAAAKKPA
-762 ARS
+762 ART

>member
-1 MPERISGRFYY
+1 MQAAAENTKSPNS
-12 YEPPI
+12 
-17 VGAPDRFDGL
+17 PDREYTL
-27 KRYNGGPI
+27 
-35 WKMQAVM
+35 
-42 DKAKPANSPNRQYS
+42 
-56 MERTRNI
+56 ERTRNI

-100 DWMEQERERGITI
+100 DWMEQEKERGITI
-113 TAAAVTCFW
+113 TSAAVTCFW
-122 TQKKEDGLY
+122 TQKTAKPGEDKIY
-131 KTFTGVPYR
+131 KAFNNIPHR

-184 RQATKYK
+184 RQATKYH

-196 FVNKMDRTGANFENA
+196 FVNKMDRIGANFENA
-211 LNDMRKKLNAYAYP
+211 LNDMRTKLRAYAFP
-225 IYLPIGAEDKF
+225 IFLPLGQGPTEAEGKPVTGGF
-236 AGVIDVVNQK
+236 EGVIDVVNQK
-246 AIVWGEG
+246 VVYWGPTE
-253 DVASEGLKYEVKDIP
+253 ANEGLNYEIRDIAP
-268 GELKEKART
+268 EDSERAKA

-289 DDVIADLVLG
+289 DDEIANLVLEE
-299 DKPVTPEALKAGI
+299 KPITAPVLKAAI

-336 PLVDAVI
+336 VLVDAVV
-343 DYLPSP
+343 DYLPGP
-349 LDVPAAIGHEP
+349 LD
-360 DSETAIE
+360 
-367 IPSDDNAKFCSL
+367 IPCAEGLIPGTEDKIKVDSDDNGKFCSL

-384 TDVYA
+384 TDPYA

-397 YSGQLKKG
+397 YSGHLKKG
-405 DTIYNPRTRRRERIS
+405 DNIYNPRTRKRERVS

-425 QGSERKDIDHV
+425 QGSERKDINEV
-436 YAGDIAALVGV
+436 FAGDIAALVGL

-460 FDVALEP
+460 FDVTLEP

-481 KTKADRDKM
+481 KTKQDRDKM

-512 GQLIIAGMGELH
+512 SQLIIAGMGELH
-524 LEIIRD
+524 LEIIID
-530 RLFREFKVEA
+530 RLKREFKVEA
-540 NAGAPQL
+540 NTGAPQIA
-547 EYRETITKAAEGEGK
+547 YRETITKKAEGEGK

-574 HALVTVQPNEKG
+574 HACITVEPNEKG
-586 KGVEVENKIVG
+586 KGVEVVDEIVG
-597 GAIPKEYIPAVIDG
+597 GTIPKEYIPAVIDG
-611 IEEAIKG
+611 IEEAIKS
-618 GVYAGF
+618 GVYAGY
-624 QVIDIKVQIVDGTFH
+624 QVIDIKVEVVDGSFH

-657 DAFKKAHP
+657 DAFKKAGP

-671 MKVEVTTPDE
+671 MKVECTTPDE
-681 YQGDLLGDINRRRGM
+681 YQGDLLGDINRRRGT
-696 ITGIEAK
+696 ILSIEAK
-703 SGQTILNAQV
+703 NGQTILNAQV

-732 ASYSMEPLTF
+732 ASYSMEPLNF
-742 EQVPTSILNTI
+742 EQVPNSVLTTI
-753 LDSAKSKPA
+753 LDQAAKKPA
-762 ARS
+762 ART

>member
-1 MPERISGRFYY
+1 
-12 YEPPI
+12 
-17 VGAPDRFDGL
+17 
-27 KRYNGGPI
+27 
-35 WKMQAVM
+35 MQTATRTTKSV
-42 DKAKPANSPNRQYS
+42 NSPSREYS
-56 MERTRNI
+56 LERTRNI

-113 TAAAVTCFW
+113 TSAAVTCYW
-122 TQKKEDGLY
+122 TQKATKPGEAGLY
-131 KTFTGVPYR
+131 KAFKDVAHR
-140 VNIIDTPGHVDFTA
+140 INIIDTPGHVDFTA

-211 LNDMRKKLNAYAYP
+211 LADMRNKLKAYAYP
-225 IYLPIGAEDKF
+225 IFLPIGAEDHF
-236 AGVIDVVNQK
+236 DGVIDVVNQK
-246 AIVWGEG
+246 AVVWGTG
-253 DVASEGLKYEVKDIP
+253 DVVNEGLNYEVKDIP
-268 GELKEKART
+268 AEHQARARA

-289 DDVIADLVLG
+289 DDEIAGLVIEA
-299 DKPVTPEALKAGI
+299 KPIAPPVLKAAI

-336 PLVDAVI
+336 PLIDAVV

-349 LDVPAAIGHEP
+349 LDVPGAEGAEVGTEKPVHVETS
-360 DSETAIE
+360 DSNKI
-367 IPSDDNAKFCSL
+367 CSL

-397 YSGQLKKG
+397 YSGTLKKG
-405 DTIYNPRTRRRERIS
+405 DTIYNPRTRKRDRVS
-420 RLMVI
+420 RLMII
-425 QGSERKDIDHV
+425 QGSERKDIPRV
-436 YAGDIAALVGV
+436 FAGDIAALVGL

-460 FDVALEP
+460 YDVTLEP

-481 KTKADRDKM
+481 KTRADRDKM

-504 RCFTNEET
+504 RCFHNEET

-524 LEIIRD
+524 LEIICD
-530 RLFREFKVEA
+530 RLKREFKVDA
-540 NAGAPQL
+540 NTGAPQIA
-547 EYRETITKAAEGEGK
+547 YRETITKPADGEGK

-574 HALVTVQPNEKG
+574 HACVQIQPNEKG
-586 KGVEVENKIVG
+586 KGIEVENKIVG

-611 IEEAIKG
+611 CEEAIKG
-618 GVYAGF
+618 GVLAGY
-624 QVIDIKVQIVDGTFH
+624 QMIDLKVQVVDGTFH

-652 IFALK
+652 IFAFK
-657 DAFKKAHP
+657 DAAKKAGM

-681 YQGDLLGDINRRRGM
+681 YQGDLLGDISRRRGH
-696 ITGIEAK
+696 IVNIEAK

-742 EQVPTSILNTI
+742 EQVPKAVLSTI
-753 LDSAKSKPA
+753 LDQAAKKPA
-762 ARS
+762 ART

>member
-1 MPERISGRFYY
+1 MEDNKKSAN
-12 YEPPI
+12 
-17 VGAPDRFDGL
+17 APG
-27 KRYNGGPI
+27 
-35 WKMQAVM
+35 
-42 DKAKPANSPNRQYS
+42 RQYT

-113 TAAAVTCFW
+113 TSAAVTCFW
-122 TQKKEDGLY
+122 TQKTAKPGEDKIY
-131 KTFTGVPYR
+131 KAFNNVPHR
-140 VNIIDTPGHVDFTA
+140 INIIDTPGHVDFTA

-184 RQATKYK
+184 RQATKYH

-196 FVNKMDRTGANFENA
+196 FVNKMDRIGANFENA
-211 LNDMRKKLNAYAYP
+211 LNDMRTKLRAYAFP
-225 IYLPIGAEDKF
+225 IFLPLGQGPTEAEGKPVTGGF
-236 AGVIDVVNQK
+236 EGVIDVVNQK
-246 AIVWGEG
+246 VIFWGPTE
-253 DVASEGLKYEVKDIP
+253 ANEGLNYEI
-268 GELKEKART
+268 KEIAPEDQERAKA

-289 DDVIADLVLG
+289 DDEIANLVLEE
-299 DKPVTPEALKAGI
+299 KPIDAPTLKAAI

-331 KKGVQ
+331 KKAVQ
-336 PLVDAVI
+336 VLVDAVV

-349 LDVPAAIGHEP
+349 LDVPGAEGLEP
-360 DSETAIE
+360 GTENKVHVET
-367 IPSDDNAKFCSL
+367 SDNNKFCSL

-384 TDVYA
+384 TDPYA

-397 YSGQLKKG
+397 YSGHLKKG
-405 DTIYNPRTRRRERIS
+405 DNIYNPRTRKRERVS

-425 QGSERKDIDHV
+425 QGSERKDISEV
-436 YAGDIAALVGV
+436 YAGDIAALVGL

-460 FDVALEP
+460 YDVTLEP

-481 KTKADRDKM
+481 KTKQDRDKM

-512 GQLIIAGMGELH
+512 SQLIIAGMGELH
-524 LEIIRD
+524 LEIIID
-530 RLFREFKVEA
+530 RLKREFKVDA
-540 NAGAPQL
+540 NTGAPQIA
-547 EYRETITKAAEGEGK
+547 YRETITKKAEGEGK
-562 FIRQSGGRGQYG
+562 FIRQSGGKGQYG
-574 HALVTVQPNEKG
+574 HACITVEPNEKG
-586 KGVEVENKIVG
+586 KGVEVLDEIVG
-597 GAIPKEYIPAVIDG
+597 GTIPKEYIPAVISG

-618 GVYAGF
+618 GVYAGY
-624 QVIDIKVQIVDGTFH
+624 QVIDIKVEVVDGSFH

-645 LAFKMAG
+645 LAFRMAG

-657 DAFKKAHP
+657 DAFKKAGP

-671 MKVEVTTPDE
+671 MKVECTTPDE
-681 YQGDLLGDINRRRGM
+681 YQGDLLGDINRRRGV
-696 ITGIEAK
+696 INSIEAK
-703 SGQTILNAQV
+703 NGQTVLNAQV

-742 EQVPTSILNTI
+742 SQVPNSVLTTI
-753 LDSAKSKPA
+753 MDAASKKPA
-762 ARS
+762 ART

>member
-1 MPERISGRFYY
+1 MEEKKS
-12 YEPPI
+12 
-17 VGAPDRFDGL
+17 V
-27 KRYNGGPI
+27 
-35 WKMQAVM
+35 
-42 DKAKPANSPNRQYS
+42 NSPKRSYS

-81 FYTGLIH
+81 FYAGLIH
-88 KIGDV
+88 RMGDV

-113 TAAAVTCFW
+113 TSAATTCYW
-122 TQKKEDGLY
+122 TQKDDGTY
-131 KTFTGVPYR
+131 KTFLSIPHR
-140 VNIIDTPGHVDFTA
+140 INIIDTPGHVDFTA

-184 RQATKYK
+184 RQATKYN

-196 FVNKMDRTGANFENA
+196 FVNKMDRIGANFENA
-211 LNDMRKKLNAYAYP
+211 VNEMRKKLGAYAYP
-225 IYLPIGAEDKF
+225 VTLPIGKEDYF
-236 AGVIDVVNQK
+236 TGVIDLVNQK
-246 AIVWGEG
+246 AIVYDPADE
-253 DVASEGLKYEVKDIP
+253 VGLNYEITDIP
-268 GELKEKART
+268 DEEKDRAKQ
-277 ALAELIDAVSNK
+277 ALEELIDAVSNK
-289 DDVIADLVLG
+289 DEELAEMVIE
-299 DKPVTPEALKAGI
+299 DKPIDPATLKAAI

-331 KKGVQ
+331 KRGVQ
-336 PLVDAVI
+336 PLLDAVV

-349 LDVPAAIGHEP
+349 LD
-360 DSETAIE
+360 
-367 IPSDDNAKFCSL
+367 IPSAVGLEPGTENEVEIQPDDNGKFCSL

-384 TDVYA
+384 TDPFV

-405 DTIYNPRTRRRERIS
+405 DIIYNPRTRKRDRVNRVMMIQADKRID
-420 RLMVI
+420 V
-425 QGSERKDIDHV
+425 ETTF
-436 YAGDIAALVGV
+436 AGDIAALVGL

-460 FDVALEP
+460 LEVLLEP
-467 PTFPEPVI
+467 PTFPDPVI

-490 SEGLQRLAEEDPTF
+490 GEGLQRLAEEDPTF

-530 RLFREFKVEA
+530 RLLREFKVEA
-540 NAGAPQL
+540 TSGAPQIA
-547 EYRETITKAAEGEGK
+547 YRETVTRAAEGEGK

-574 HALVTVQPNEKG
+574 HACITLEPNGRG
-586 KGVEVENKIVG
+586 KGIEIENKIVG
-597 GAIPKEYIPAVIDG
+597 GTIPKEYIPAVIDG
-611 IEEAIKG
+611 VNEAVSG
-618 GVYAGF
+618 GVLAGF
-624 QVIDIKVQIVDGTFH
+624 PMVDIKVAVVDGSFH
-639 EVDSNE
+639 EVDSSE

-657 DAFKKAHP
+657 DAVKKANP

-671 MKVEVTTPDE
+671 MKVEVTTPEE
-681 YQGDLLGDINRRRGM
+681 YQGDLLGDLNRRRGK
-696 ITGIEAK
+696 IVSIELK
-703 SGQTILNAQV
+703 NNATSLYAEV
-713 PLAEMFGY
+713 PLAELFGY

-732 ASYSMEPLTF
+732 AAYTMEPF
-742 EQVPTSILNTI
+742 CFVPVPSSIAATI
-753 LDSAKSKPA
+753 MDTAVKKL
-762 ARS
+762 ART

>member
-1 MPERISGRFYY
+1 
-12 YEPPI
+12 
-17 VGAPDRFDGL
+17 
-27 KRYNGGPI
+27 
-35 WKMQAVM
+35 MQAVAE
-42 DKAKPANSPNRQYS
+42 KSKSINSPDREYT

-113 TAAAVTCFW
+113 TSAAVTCFW
-122 TQKKEDGLY
+122 TQKCIKPGEDGIY
-131 KTFTGVPYR
+131 KAFKDVSHR
-140 VNIIDTPGHVDFTA
+140 INIIDTPGHVDFTA

-162 LDGAVAVF
+162 LDGAIAVF

-184 RQATKYK
+184 RQATKYH

-196 FVNKMDRTGANFENA
+196 FVNKMDRVGANFENA
-211 LNDMRKKLNAYAYP
+211 LNDMRTKLRAYAFP
-225 IYLPIGAEDKF
+225 VFLPIGAEDKF
-236 AGVIDVVNQK
+236 TGVIDVVNQK
-246 AIVWGEG
+246 AVIWGEG
-253 DVASEGLKYEVKDIP
+253 DLTTEGLNYEVTEIP
-268 GELKEKART
+268 AEHKKRAQA

-289 DDVIADLVLG
+289 DDVIAELVLEE
-299 DKPVTPEALKAGI
+299 KPIDAPTLKAAI
-312 RRLTCKIELVPV
+312 RRLTCKIEIVPV

-331 KKGVQ
+331 KKAVQ
-336 PLVDAVI
+336 VLVDAVV
-343 DYLPSP
+343 DYLPGP
-349 LDVPAAIGHEP
+349 LDVPGAVGLEP
-360 DSETAIE
+360 GTENKVVVETSDS
-367 IPSDDNAKFCSL
+367 NKFCSL

-384 TDVYA
+384 TDPYA

-397 YSGQLKKG
+397 YSGHLKKG
-405 DTIYNPRTRRRERIS
+405 DNIYNPRTRKRERVS

-425 QGSERKDIDHV
+425 QGSERKDINEV
-436 YAGDIAALVGV
+436 FAGDIAALVGL

-460 FDVALEP
+460 YDVTLEP

-481 KTKADRDKM
+481 KTKQDRDKM

-512 GQLIIAGMGELH
+512 SQLIIAGMGELH
-524 LEIIRD
+524 LEIIID
-530 RLFREFKVEA
+530 RLKREFKVEA
-540 NAGAPQL
+540 NTGAPQIA
-547 EYRETITKAAEGEGK
+547 YRETITRTAEGEGK

-574 HALVTVQPNEKG
+574 HACITVAPNEKG
-586 KGVEVENKIVG
+586 KGVEVVDEIVG
-597 GAIPKEYIPAVIDG
+597 GTIPKEYIPAVIDG

-618 GVYAGF
+618 GVYAGY
-624 QVIDIKVQIVDGTFH
+624 QVIDIKVEVVDGSFH

-657 DAFKKAHP
+657 DAFKKAGP

-671 MKVEVTTPDE
+671 MKVECTTPDE
-681 YQGDLLGDINRRRGM
+681 YQGDLLGDINRRRGT
-696 ITGIEAK
+696 IISIEAK
-703 SGQTILNAQV
+703 NGQTVLNAQV

-742 EQVPTSILNTI
+742 QQVPNSVLSTI
-753 LDSAKSKPA
+753 LDAASKKPA
-762 ARS
+762 ART